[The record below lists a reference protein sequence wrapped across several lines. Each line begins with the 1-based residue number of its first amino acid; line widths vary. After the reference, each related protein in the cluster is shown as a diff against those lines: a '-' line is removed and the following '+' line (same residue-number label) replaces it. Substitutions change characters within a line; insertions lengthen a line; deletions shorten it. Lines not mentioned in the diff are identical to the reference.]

1 VVLHW
6 KPSASLPKR
15 TAGALR
21 IHDEWTMPCRDMSQI
36 EDLLRMIKEH
46 RDAGVTGVSVMYTWL
61 GRWIQPLQKRT
72 RFGFEYLGIL
82 DPS

>member
-1 VVLHW
+1 
-6 KPSASLPKR
+6 
-15 TAGALR
+15 
-21 IHDEWTMPCRDMSQI
+21 MSQI